1 MQALHAHS
9 YEEQLLHCEEGL
21 AELGRVTREDGTGLQ
36 HLTQN
41 LSYTLQLDMAECY
54 ACMVSSICP
63 CQVNPICS
71 TSSVGPLP
79 AWNCFNMLCEL
90 HSATKALEV
99 TQFTVTS
106 L

>member
-1 MQALHAHS
+1 MFVPAADCDSGEVESMNAIILASASRVKGMQALHTHS

-63 CQVNPICS
+63 CQVNPICLMS
-71 TSSVGPLP
+71 P
-79 AWNCFNMLCEL
+79 
-90 HSATKALEV
+90 
-99 TQFTVTS
+99 
-106 L
+106 